1 MRIIRVAY
9 NNASFYAQLLDG
21 AVLCLDRTKGLDSP
35 LPLSEV
41 RILPLA
47 VPSKI
52 ICLGVN
58 YRSHAEEMGR
68 KPPTE
73 PLLFMKPPTA
83 VIGHGQPIIIPP
95 MSERVDYE
103 GEMAVVMGRVCK
115 NVAAAD
121 MEPYIFGYTC
131 ANDVTA
137 RDLQKKDVQ
146 FTRAKGFDT
155 FAPIG
160 PWIETDV
167 PEPGNLCVRTL
178 VNGELRQNGNTSEMI
193 FPVAEA
199 LSFISRVMTLM
210 PGDVVF
216 TGTPAGIG
224 ELKAGDEVTVE
235 IETVGML
242 TNSVQSAPETGAEL
256 EDDAAATLQ

>member
-9 NNASFYAQLLDG
+9 GNVSFYAQLLDG
-21 AVLCLDRTKGLDSP
+21 EVLCLDRTKGLDTP

-41 RILPLA
+41 RVLPLA

-52 ICLGVN
+52 LCLGVN

-68 KPPTE
+68 ELPEE

-115 NVAAAD
+115 NVAAED
-121 MEPYIFGYTC
+121 MAPYIFGYTC

-137 RDLQKKDVQ
+137 RDLQKKDGQ
-146 FTRAKGFDT
+146 FTRSKGFDT

-167 PEPGNLCVRTL
+167 PEPGNLAIQTL
-178 VNGELRQNGNTSEMI
+178 VNGEVRQSGSTAEMA

-216 TGTPAGIG
+216 TGTPGGIG

-235 IETVGML
+235 IESVGML
-242 TNSVQSAPETGAEL
+242 TNSVQSPPETGADM
-256 EDDAAATLQ
+256 DDETATLQ

>member
-9 NNASFYAQLLDG
+9 NNFSFYAQLLDG
-21 AVLCLDRTKGLDSP
+21 EALCLDRSKGLTKP

-52 ICLGVN
+52 VCLGLN
-58 YRSHAEEMGR
+58 YRSHAKEMGR
-68 KPPTE
+68 ELPTE
-73 PLLFMKPPTA
+73 PLIFLKPPTA
-83 VIGHGQPIIIPP
+83 VISHGQPIVIPP
-95 MSERVDYE
+95 MSEQVDYE
-103 GEMAVVMGRVCK
+103 GELAVIIGRQCK
-115 NVAAAD
+115 NVPAGELA
-121 MEPYIFGYTC
+121 PCIFGFAC

-137 RDLQKKDVQ
+137 RDLQRKDGL

-167 PEPGNLCVRTL
+167 PNPDNLQIRTL
-178 VNGELRQNGNTSEMI
+178 VNGQVRQDGNTSDMVFSVTQAI
-193 FPVAEA
+193 
-199 LSFISRVMTLM
+199 SFISRIMTLM
-210 PGDVVF
+210 PGDVVL

-235 IETVGML
+235 IETVGLL
-242 TNSVQSAPETGAEL
+242 TNSVQSAAQPSEALGEDL
-256 EDDAAATLQ
+256 EPTLQ